1 MTTTSHRPV
10 ALVTGASSGIGR
22 ALARELAGRGFD
34 LILTG
39 RTAETLDEAAR
50 EIEARGVH
58 VTSVQAD
65 LATPAGVEEVAK
77 ALPGRRLD
85 VAAINAGAGL
95 GGPFAETD
103 LEQELELVDLNVRS
117 SVHLAKRVVQ
127 QMVAQGRGRILFTS
141 SIASTHPDPFEAVYG
156 ASKTFVQSFAK
167 ALRKELQPAGVTV
180 TSLMPGPTE
189 TEFFHRADM
198 DDTRIGA
205 SKSKDDPAEV
215 ARLAVEGMFAGAEQV
230 VPGAPNKA
238 ITALSR
244 VLPDPVKAALHGKL
258 AAPGSGR

>member
-1 MTTTSHRPV
+1 MATTSHRPV

-39 RTAETLDEAAR
+39 RSADALDEAAR
-50 EIEARGVH
+50 ETRARGVH
-58 VTSVQAD
+58 VTAVPAD
-65 LATPAGVEEVAK
+65 LATPDGVEEVA
-77 ALPGRRLD
+77 AQLAGRQLE
-85 VAAINAGAGL
+85 VAAINAGIGS

-117 SVHLAKRVVQ
+117 TVHLAKRVVA
-127 QMVAQGRGRILFTS
+127 QMVDAGRGRILFTS
-141 SIASTHPDPFEAVYG
+141 SIAATHPDPFEAVYG

-167 ALRKELQPAGVTV
+167 ALRTELRPAGVTV

-189 TEFFHRADM
+189 TEFFHRANM
-198 DDTRIGA
+198 DDTKIGA
-205 SKSKDDPAEV
+205 SDSKDRAAEV
-215 ARLAVEGMFAGAEQV
+215 ARLAVEGMFAGNEQV

-244 VLPDPVKAALHGKL
+244 VLPDPVKAVLHSKL

>member
-1 MTTTSHRPV
+1 MTTTSHRHV

-34 LILTG
+34 LILTA

-58 VTSVQAD
+58 VTALTAD
-65 LATPAGVEEVAK
+65 LTTPEGVEEVAK
-77 ALPGRRLD
+77 TLPGRRLD
-85 VAAINAGAGL
+85 VAAINAGIGL

-103 LEQELELVDLNVRS
+103 LDHELELIDLNVRS

-127 QMVAQGRGRILFTS
+127 QMVAAQRGSILFTS
-141 SIASTHPDPFEAVYG
+141 SVASTHPDTFEAVYG
-156 ASKTFVQSFAK
+156 ASKTFLQSFAK
-167 ALRKELQPAGVTV
+167 ALRQELKPTGVTV

-189 TEFFHRADM
+189 TRFFHRAEM
-198 DDTRIGA
+198 DDTKIGA
-205 SKSKDDPAEV
+205 SDGKDDPADV
-215 ARLAVEGMFAGAEQV
+215 ARKAVEGLLAGDEQV
-230 VPGAPNKA
+230 VPGGQNVA

-244 VLPDPVKAALHGKL
+244 VLPDQVKAALHGKL